1 MNEDRYRESPRYFW
15 TGWFIDLPFRDLA
28 GVFVLLSLAD
38 LAASLQLLRSGDI
51 REGNEL
57 ALTVLMLFGIRGLAV
72 YKAFLVV
79 VILVLCWLI
88 DRKNHPLAQLVMW
101 GAIILM
107 GYIALR
113 HLGAIAMALM

>member
-1 MNEDRYRESPRYFW
+1 MDESGYRKSQQYFW
-15 TGWFIDLPFRDLA
+15 TGWLVDLPFRDLA

-72 YKAFLVV
+72 YKVFLVA

-88 DRKNHPLAQLVMW
+88 DRKNHPLAQIVMW
-101 GAIILM
+101 GAILLM